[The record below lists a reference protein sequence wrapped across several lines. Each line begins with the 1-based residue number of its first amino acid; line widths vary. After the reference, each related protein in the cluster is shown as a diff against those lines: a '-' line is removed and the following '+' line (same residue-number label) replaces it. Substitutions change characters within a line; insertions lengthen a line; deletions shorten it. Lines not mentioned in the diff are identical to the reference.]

1 MKRQKIQCR
10 GRSWYYGDT
19 MPWLPILSIA
29 LITSLLGNGVFFWRL
44 QQTET
49 ALHST
54 MVEASSQENIL
65 HAELLAASST
75 AADLLAT
82 LTTLTEEHEQLAD
95 DYRDERDRNEEFEDQ
110 IRSITRTV
118 GTLDK
123 LAKIDKELLQKY
135 SKVYF
140 LNENFVPSSIKQI
153 DNDNVLAGRD
163 SQFFHGDALPFLER
177 MITAAKRDDVEL
189 KVISAYRS
197 FDMQT
202 DLKGQFTQVYGSGA
216 NAFSADQ
223 GYSEHQLGTT
233 VDVTD
238 PATAGTFTTFKDT
251 EAYAWLLD
259 NAHEYG
265 FTLSYPEGN
274 SFYIFEPWHW
284 RFVGEDLATYLH
296 NKNLSFYDL
305 DQRTLDSYLIKI
317 FD

>member
-1 MKRQKIQCR
+1 MQP
-10 GRSWYYGDT
+10 GPWYYVST
-19 MPWLPILSIA
+19 MPWLPITGA
-29 LITSLLGNGVFFWRL
+29 L
-44 QQTET
+44 
-49 ALHST
+49 
-54 MVEASSQENIL
+54 
-65 HAELLAASST
+65 
-75 AADLLAT
+75 LLAT
-82 LTTLTEEHEQLAD
+82 LAGGGYLYWQLTETSDTLATVETSAKATETSLRSELSAASTTIADLQIKLSALNEQYEQLAE
-95 DYRDERDRNEEFEDQ
+95 DYRDERNRNEEFEDQ
-110 IRSITRTV
+110 IRRISRTV

-153 DNDNVLAGRD
+153 DNDAVLAGRD

-177 MITAAKRDDVEL
+177 MITAAKRDNIEL
-189 KVISAYRS
+189 KVVSAYRS
-197 FDMQT
+197 FDMQA
-202 DLKGQFTQVYGSGA
+202 DLKGQFTQVYGTGA

-233 VDVTD
+233 VDLTD
-238 PATAGTFTTFKDT
+238 PATAGTFTAFKDT
-251 EAYAWLLD
+251 AAYAWLVQ
-259 NAHEYG
+259 NAHKYG

-284 RFVGEDLATYLH
+284 RFVGEDLAEYLYDNDLH
-296 NKNLSFYDL
+296 FYDL